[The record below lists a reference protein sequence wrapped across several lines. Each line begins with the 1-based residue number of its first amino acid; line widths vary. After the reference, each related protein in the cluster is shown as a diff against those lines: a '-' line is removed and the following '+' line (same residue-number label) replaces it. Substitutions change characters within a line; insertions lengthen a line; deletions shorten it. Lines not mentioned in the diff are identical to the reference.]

1 MDSTS
6 LRQHLMTDPDPENPE
21 VVEAVRSSQ
30 ECAEVLRDSQ
40 RFEKML
46 GSALNLPSRPGLAA
60 DIIARRNAVDQ
71 GPGLSW
77 MLAAAAAV
85 VLTIGVVTVQFL
97 PDSDPRH
104 QGSEDVWIHLASHW
118 EHDGADVLAASQT
131 MHSQADDIEALLV
144 GLGIAVDPALSAR
157 FTLGKIC
164 PTPDGDGAHLV
175 LDTAEG
181 PITLIVMPRTRV
193 PDTPTAQRLHD
204 GQEAWLVG
212 LGRGSVA
219 VIADPELGAYD
230 IARQIRQQISIDDS
244 LLL

>member
-1 MDSTS
+1 MDSTN

-21 VVEAVRSSQ
+21 VVEAARSSKD
-30 ECAEVLRDSQ
+30 CAEVLRESQ
-40 RFEKML
+40 RFEERL
-46 GSALNLPSRPGLAA
+46 AGALEIPSRPGLAA
-60 DIIARRNAVDQ
+60 DIIARRNAMHQ

-77 MLAAAAAV
+77 MLATAAAV
-85 VLTIGVVTVQFL
+85 VLAVGVVTVQFL
-97 PDSDPRH
+97 PDSEPRY
-104 QGSEDVWIHLASHW
+104 QGSEDVWLHLANHW

-131 MHSQADDIEALLV
+131 MHSEADDIETLLV
-144 GLGIAVDPALSAR
+144 GLGIDVDPALSAR
-157 FTLGKIC
+157 VTLGKIC

-193 PDTPTAQRLHD
+193 PETPTAQRLHD

-212 LGRGSVA
+212 LERGSVA

>member
-1 MDSTS
+1 
-6 LRQHLMTDPDPENPE
+6 MTDPDPENPE
-21 VVEAVRSSQ
+21 VVEAARSSQ
-30 ECAEVLRDSQ
+30 ECAEVLQESQ
-40 RFEKML
+40 RFEKEL
-46 GSALNLPSRPGLAA
+46 ASALDIPPRPGLAA
-60 DIIARRNAVDQ
+60 DIIARRNTMHQ

-77 MLAAAAAV
+77 VLATAAAV
-85 VLTIGVVTVQFL
+85 VLAVGVVTVQFL
-97 PDSDPRH
+97 PDSEP
-104 QGSEDVWIHLASHW
+104 QYLGSEEVWRHLANHW

-131 MHSQADDIEALLV
+131 MHSQPDDIETLLI
-144 GLGIAVDPALSAR
+144 GLGIDVDPALSAQV
-157 FTLGKIC
+157 TLGKIC

-181 PITLIVMPRTRV
+181 PITLIVMPGTRV
-193 PDTPTAQRLHD
+193 PETPTAQRLHD

-212 LGRGSVA
+212 LERGSVA